1 MISLQ
6 PGTILEREY
15 KGEKVKVKV
24 LKDGTSYA
32 YNGKVY
38 DNRGELIKKITK
50 GKTAQFTTFF
60 GLNKEK
66 KIKKNGKDSLVD
78 NTPELDSGIGIS
90 TADILDQT
98 FRKIAREEIRNY
110 FRNINS

>member
-6 PGTILEREY
+6 PGAILEREY

-24 LKDGTSYA
+24 LKDGKSYS

-38 DNRGELIKKITK
+38 DNRGELVKKITK

-66 KIKKNGKDSLVD
+66 KAKTKKNGASPILRDSEESVQPL
-78 NTPELDSGIGIS
+78 TI
-90 TADILDQT
+90 DIHIRT
-98 FRKIAREEIRNY
+98 IVREEIRNY
-110 FRNINS
+110 FRSVNS

>member
-15 KGEKVKVKV
+15 KGEKVKVKI
-24 LKDGTSYA
+24 LKDGKSYS

-38 DNRGELIKKITK
+38 DNRGELVKKITK

-66 KIKKNGKDSLVD
+66 KAKKNGNAQIQEAIDVASVID
-78 NTPELDSGIGIS
+78 NTIDTHIRTIV
-90 TADILDQT
+90 
-98 FRKIAREEIRNY
+98 REEIRNY
-110 FRNINS
+110 FRSVNS

>member
-24 LKDGTSYA
+24 LKDGKSYS

-38 DNRGELIKKITK
+38 DNRGELVKKITK

-60 GLNKEK
+60 GLNKSDTPK
-66 KIKKNGKDSLVD
+66 KVKKNGVVSSLENTDEGIQVLTIDSHIR
-78 NTPELDSGIGIS
+78 NII
-90 TADILDQT
+90 
-98 FRKIAREEIRNY
+98 KEEIRNY
-110 FRNINS
+110 FRSVNS